1 MIVRINKFIAR
12 YHGVSRRQADE
23 MIQSK
28 AVIVN
33 GESAVI
39 GQLIN
44 DDVDII
50 KVNGQAVQKNLSHT
64 VLLLNKPVGYICS
77 RNAQSKKAKTV
88 YDILPTKYKNL
99 KTVGRLDKDSS
110 GLILLTD
117 DGDLAHRLTHPK
129 FKKIK
134 IYLVKLDKPLTP
146 LHQQIIADFGI
157 NLDDGISKLGLERL
171 DDNRC
176 EWRIAMDEGRNR
188 QIRRT
193 FSALGYRVT
202 KLHRTN
208 FGSYTINELK
218 PGQYQIT

>member
-28 AVIVN
+28 AVMVN
-33 GESAVI
+33 GEPAVI

-44 DDVDII
+44 DDFEVVKI
-50 KVNGQAVQKNLSHT
+50 NGQTVQKNLSHT
-64 VLLLNKPVGYICS
+64 VLLLNKPIGYICS

-176 EWRIAMDEGRNR
+176 EWRITMDEGRNR

-193 FSALGYRVT
+193 FSALGYTVT

-208 FGSYTINELK
+208 FGSYAINELK

>member
-28 AVIVN
+28 AVMVN
-33 GESAVI
+33 GEPAVI

-64 VLLLNKPVGYICS
+64 VLLLNKPIGYICS

-88 YDILPTKYKNL
+88 YDLLPTKYKNL

-117 DGDLAHRLTHPK
+117 DGNLAHRLTHPK

-176 EWRIAMDEGRNR
+176 EWRITMDEGRNR

-193 FSALGYRVT
+193 FSALGYTVT

-208 FGSYTINELK
+208 FGSYAINELK

>member
-12 YHGVSRRQADE
+12 HHGVSRRQADE

-28 AVIVN
+28 AVMVN
-33 GESAVI
+33 GEPAVI

-50 KVNGQAVQKNLSHT
+50 KVNGQAVKKNLSHT

-88 YDILPTKYKNL
+88 YDLLPTKYKNL

-134 IYLVKLDKPLTP
+134 IYLVKLDNPLTP

-171 DDNRC
+171 DNNRR
-176 EWRIAMDEGRNR
+176 EWRITMDEGRNR

-208 FGSYTINELK
+208 FGSYAINELK